1 MTTRAYEPHLQPR
14 RPLELLDTP
23 RLHAQLLGL
32 ERRTAC
38 GGRDSIDHAPG
49 AHDDVA
55 NAVAGA
61 LAGRTRVAGSGAAH
75 VLPPTAASPPRR
87 GSRSRSR
94 APTKDM
100 GERLAPRPPSAARP
114 RTVLCSTS
122 PVSHSFKHWDIVTE
136 SVESTGRKDL
146 RYTNFRRP
154 DVRLLIRA
162 ARRGWCGGGA
172 AWRRLRAS
180 QMAEAPRAAGAARR
194 GCRERKRRR
203 RAERLQRRRLPA
215 ASGSCAQLTAGAAGV
230 VCVHFPAR
238 FAFGS
243 HAACSGGSAP
253 AQ

>member
-1 MTTRAYEPHLQPR
+1 MSRTYNLGV
-14 RPLELLDTP
+14 PLELLDTP

-94 APTKDM
+94 ALTKDM

-114 RTVLCSTS
+114 RTPWNRPLLDFPRVPFLQTLGHRDRIRREHGPEGPQVHELPKAGCPTS
-122 PVSHSFKHWDIVTE
+122 D
-136 SVESTGRKDL
+136 
-146 RYTNFRRP
+146 
-154 DVRLLIRA
+154 
-162 ARRGWCGGGA
+162 
-172 AWRRLRAS
+172 
-180 QMAEAPRAAGAARR
+180 Q
-194 GCRERKRRR
+194 
-203 RAERLQRRRLPA
+203 
-215 ASGSCAQLTAGAAGV
+215 SGS
-230 VCVHFPAR
+230 
-238 FAFGS
+238 
-243 HAACSGGSAP
+243 
-253 AQ
+253 